1 MIFLGNDHGGYRLA
15 IRLYERMMQRYMQVT
30 HHGCVTADLSTDY
43 PVFAKRVCDAVA
55 EIEQHYRGILVCGTG
70 IGMSMAANKHY
81 NIRAALCERPS
92 DAKLAREHNN
102 ANVLC
107 LAGRRL
113 TFEDAWP
120 VVETFLHTPF
130 SLEKRHEKR
139 IAMLPQ

>member
-15 IRLYERMMQRYMQVT
+15 MKLYERMINNYMNVT
-30 HHGCVTADLSTDY
+30 HHGCLTADMSTDY
-43 PVFAKRVCDAVA
+43 PLFAKRVSKSVA
-55 EIEQHYRGILVCGTG
+55 EIDLHYRGILVCGTG
-70 IGMSMAANKHY
+70 IGMCMVANKHY

-113 TFEDAWP
+113 TIDDAWP

-130 SLEKRHEKR
+130 SMEERHEKR
-139 IAMLPQ
+139 IGMFPQ

>member
-1 MIFLGNDHGGYRLA
+1 MIFIGNDHGGYRLA
-15 IRLYERMMQRYMQVT
+15 MKLYEKMANDYMHVY
-30 HHGCVTADLSTDY
+30 HHGCVTADLPTDY

-55 EIEQHYRGILVCGTG
+55 DFELHYRGILVCGTG
-70 IGMSMAANKHY
+70 IGMSMVANRHHM
-81 NIRAALCERPS
+81 IRAALCERPS

-120 VVETFLHTPF
+120 VVEAFLHTPF
-130 SLEKRHEKR
+130 SKEERHEKR
-139 IAMLPQ
+139 IGMFPR